1 LGIDFVHPH
10 FLTDI
15 SPAAA
20 WNQSTNASTI
30 KEGRMNKRYMVI
42 PMLLVAVLAACGG
55 NTVKPQDDIKD
66 PGNTDT
72 TAPTLTSSIPSN
84 GASSIAVNADIKL
97 TFSEKM
103 DAASVT
109 VTSDPNSDL
118 GEASWNAEANTVTFD
133 PPANL
138 EVSSAYTLSISGKD
152 VAGNA
157 LAATS
162 VQFTTAGDSNPP
174 PLADTTAPRIVSSS
188 PTNDAS
194 GIAINSNIAVT
205 FSEAMDP
212 SSVALS
218 ITPNVNLGSASFR
231 SGNATV
237 EFNPPTDFSGDT
249 TYTVNVSGKDVAG
262 NALTGSSS
270 FKFKTAT
277 TTVPDTTAPGIP
289 QNVVAEA
296 GDAQIKLTWNAN
308 TEPDLKGYT
317 IYYSNNASNLN
328 LSVFVAKPG
337 SSKTLTG
344 LTNGE
349 IYFYQLEAEDG
360 AGNRSG
366 RTITKNATPKKP
378 TPTDLIA
385 PATPQNLT
393 FEAGQSQIKFSW
405 TANTE
410 ADLKRYTLYY
420 STNASAISTPVLI
433 GKASTTH
440 TLTGLTNGSIYFF
453 QLEAEDTSGNR
464 SGRTITKNATPQDF
478 IPTLVSSIPADG
490 AINVPASSVVEFR
503 FSEPMDTSILAT
515 YSTTCSAQPGICHS
529 FDTHG
534 WKDDRTYQFIYTK
547 PKGLGSN
554 GKWEISVSGIQDKTG
569 NLAPPVRIKFMVAGP

>member
-1 LGIDFVHPH
+1 VIDFVHPH

-15 SPAAA
+15 SPAA
-20 WNQSTNASTI
+20 TCNASTI

-66 PGNTDT
+66 PGKTDT

-152 VAGNA
+152 FAGNA

-188 PTNDAS
+188 PANDAS

-237 EFNPPTDFSGDT
+237 EFNPPADFSGDT

-270 FKFKTAT
+270 FKFKTAI

-289 QNVVAEA
+289 QNVVAEP
-296 GDAQIKLTWNAN
+296 GDAQIKLIWNAN

-337 SSKTLTG
+337 TSKTLTG

-360 AGNRSG
+360 AGNKSG

>member
-1 LGIDFVHPH
+1 
-10 FLTDI
+10 
-15 SPAAA
+15 
-20 WNQSTNASTI
+20 
-30 KEGRMNKRYMVI
+30 
-42 PMLLVAVLAACGG
+42 
-55 NTVKPQDDIKD
+55 
-66 PGNTDT
+66 
-72 TAPTLTSSIPSN
+72 
-84 GASSIAVNADIKL
+84 
-97 TFSEKM
+97 
-103 DAASVT
+103 
-109 VTSDPNSDL
+109 
-118 GEASWNAEANTVTFD
+118 
-133 PPANL
+133 
-138 EVSSAYTLSISGKD
+138 
-152 VAGNA
+152 
-157 LAATS
+157 
-162 VQFTTAGDSNPP
+162 
-174 PLADTTAPRIVSSS
+174 
-188 PTNDAS
+188 
-194 GIAINSNIAVT
+194 
-205 FSEAMDP
+205 MDP

-237 EFNPPTDFSGDT
+237 EFNPPADFSGDT